1 MMVENKEVDNKTE
14 KEGRKDSEQVG
25 LIGGM
30 HQVGEAVGGAFIE
43 IGKIMGLAGAGA
55 ENSKKEKKEVQVT
68 LKGAEKNDNS
78 KVTKEELQIILKLIA
93 PGTNFRTA
101 LDTIVKTGKGA
112 LIAIHNENLNSCI
125 DGGFRVNC
133 RFTPQRMAE
142 LSKMDGAIVLSSDM
156 KKIDHANVLLTPDSS
171 IKTNETGTRHKAAE
185 RTAKQTGSIV
195 IAVSERRHEI
205 VLFYRNARHV
215 VRDTGELLRTANEQ
229 IQLLEKHRELFD
241 TNLEKLNRSE
251 LRNYTNL
258 NHAINV
264 IQKGRIIQKITEG
277 LKKYLVELGSE
288 GILLKTRL
296 KEIIH
301 NVERETDLVMRDYTR
316 IGLKKSKLLLE
327 TLTYDEL
334 LDTEHIKKILA
345 YEKLDADSIRGWRI
359 LSKTSLMEPE
369 IAMLIKES
377 GNLGKAIHA
386 DVDFYKALFGEEKA
400 LQFKD
405 EIERIKLSY

>member
-1 MMVENKEVDNKTE
+1 MVEEEINKKDE
-14 KEGRKDSEQVG
+14 KEEQKG
-25 LIGGM
+25 IIGGM
-30 HQVGEAVGGAFIE
+30 QHMGEGVGDAFIE
-43 IGKIMGLAGAGA
+43 IGKLVGIANK
-55 ENSKKEKKEVQVT
+55 EEQNSKKDKKEVQVT
-68 LKGAEKNDNS
+68 LKGSGNIDT
-78 KVTKEELQIILKLIA
+78 KVSKEELFSILKLIA
-93 PGTNFRTA
+93 PGTNFRTS
-101 LDTIVKTGKGA
+101 LDTIVKIGKGA
-112 LIAIHNENLNSCI
+112 LIVVENENLAPCI
-125 DGGFRVNC
+125 DGGFKVNC
-133 RFTPQRMAE
+133 RFTPQRMSE
-142 LSKMDGAIVLSSDM
+142 LSKMDGAIILGNDM
-156 KKIDHANVLLTPDSS
+156 KKINYANVLLTPDSS

-185 RTAKQTGSIV
+185 RTAKQTGCIV

-215 VRDTGELLRTANEQ
+215 VKETGEILRTANEQ

-241 TNLEKLNRSE
+241 LNLEKLNRSE

-264 IQKGRIIQKITEG
+264 IKKGRIIQKISEG

-296 KEIIH
+296 KEISH
-301 NVERETDLVMRDYTR
+301 NVEKEMDLVIKDYTK

-327 TLTYDEL
+327 TLSYEEL
-334 LDTEHIKKILA
+334 IDTEHIKKVLA
-345 YEKLDADSIRGWRI
+345 YENAEGESIKGWRI
-359 LSKTSLMEPE
+359 LSKTSLMEPD
-369 IAMLIKES
+369 IALLIKES

-386 DVDFYKALFGEEKA
+386 EIDFYKTLFGEEKA